1 MIAGRGLADIP
12 GLSEEEF
19 LREVRK
25 GEKEEEDEEEV
36 EEVEEEVGFE
46 ATQDENQGPVPE

>member
-1 MIAGRGLADIP
+1 MGGHSGVGSRGLADIP

-25 GEKEEEDEEEV
+25 
-36 EEVEEEVGFE
+36 EEVGFE

>member
-1 MIAGRGLADIP
+1 MGGHSGVGSRGLADIP

-25 GEKEEEDEEEV
+25 
-36 EEVEEEVGFE
+36 EEVGFE
-46 ATQDENQGPVPE
+46 ETQDENQGPVPE